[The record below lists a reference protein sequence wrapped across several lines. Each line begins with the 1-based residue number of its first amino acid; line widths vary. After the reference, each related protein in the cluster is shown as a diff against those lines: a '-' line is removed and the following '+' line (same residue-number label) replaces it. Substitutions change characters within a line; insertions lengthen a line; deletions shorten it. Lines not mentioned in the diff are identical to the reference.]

1 MTTWIGGRTS
11 GEVSM
16 KVMHFHFGKDGGAER
31 FFVHL
36 VNALAE
42 RGVEQTSV
50 IRHGRIWKKDIE
62 GATRIIESNFRN
74 LSLDRILL
82 PMKVS
87 SMARREKPDA
97 LFAWMPRA
105 SRLMPNYKGCIKIS
119 RLGDYPLRLD
129 YFRNTDCLVC
139 NTPGIAEHVRK
150 IGWKRDVEVI
160 SNFTGTERVA
170 PISRATLDTPE
181 NVPVIMSMGRFVPR
195 KGFHTLIQAIA
206 KVPDAYL
213 WLVGDGEER
222 ANLEKLA
229 ADLGVAKRVRFAGWQ
244 KDTRPFLAASDI
256 FVMASSHEPLGN
268 VILESWAQGTP
279 VVSSRSEGPQW
290 FMRDG
295 ENGLMVD
302 IGDAD
307 GFAHAI
313 DRIASD
319 TSLGERL
326 AERGHE
332 TLMNQFSKQAITDAY
347 LKLFA
352 SKR

>member
-1 MTTWIGGRTS
+1 
-11 GEVSM
+11 M

-42 RGVEQTSV
+42 RGVEQTSI
-50 IRHGRIWKKDIE
+50 IRPNRIWRHEIKD
-62 GATRIIESNFRN
+62 ATRIKESQFRN
-74 LSLDRILL
+74 LSLDRLLL
-82 PMKVS
+82 PRKVMR
-87 SMARREKPDA
+87 MAQRDKPDA
-97 LFAWMPRA
+97 LMAWAPRA
-105 SRLMPNYKGCIKIS
+105 SELMPAYKGCIKIS
-119 RLGDYPLRLD
+119 RLGDYPPRLS

-150 IGWKRDVEVI
+150 LGWKRDIEVI
-160 SNFTGTERVA
+160 SNFTSTERVE
-170 PISRATLDTPE
+170 PISRAVLDTPADA
-181 NVPVIMSMGRFVPR
+181 PVVMSMGRFVPR
-195 KGFHTLIQAIA
+195 KGFATLIEA
-206 KVPDAYL
+206 VSRLPDVYL
-213 WLVGDGEER
+213 WLLGDGEER
-222 ANLEKLA
+222 DNLQRLA
-229 ADLGVAKRVRFAGWQ
+229 ADLGVSERVRFAGWQ
-244 KDTRPFLAASDI
+244 KDTRPFLAAADI

-268 VILESWAQGTP
+268 VILEAWAQGTP

-307 GFAHAI
+307 GFARAI
-313 DRIASD
+313 ELIANDRA
-319 TSLGERL
+319 LGAAL

-332 TLMNQFSKQAITDAY
+332 TLVSQFSKEAITDAY
-347 LKLFA
+347 LRLFA

>member
-1 MTTWIGGRTS
+1 
-11 GEVSM
+11 M

-50 IRHGRIWKKDIE
+50 IRPHRLWRPEIE
-62 GATRIIESNFRN
+62 GATKIVESHFRN
-74 LSLDRILL
+74 LSLDRLLL
-82 PMKVS
+82 PRKVMH
-87 SMARREKPDA
+87 MARRDRPDA
-97 LFAWMPRA
+97 LMAWAPRA
-105 SRLMPNYKGCIKIS
+105 SELMPAYKGCIKIS
-119 RLGDYPLRLD
+119 RLGDYPPRLD

-150 IGWKRDVEVI
+150 LGWKRDVEII
-160 SNFTGTERVA
+160 SNFTNTERVE
-170 PISRATLDTPE
+170 PVSRATLDTPDE
-181 NVPVIMSMGRFVPR
+181 APVVMSMGRFVER
-195 KGFHTLIQAIA
+195 KGFHTLIQAVA

-213 WLVGDGEER
+213 WLLGDGEER
-222 ANLEKLA
+222 DNLHKLA
-229 ADLGVAKRVRFAGWQ
+229 TDLGVAARVRFAGWQ
-244 KDTRPFLAASDI
+244 KDTRPFLAAADI

-268 VILESWAQGTP
+268 VILEAWAQGTP

-302 IGDAD
+302 IADAD
-307 GFAHAI
+307 GFSHAI
-313 DRIASD
+313 ERIAND
-319 TSLGERL
+319 DALRASL
-326 AERGHE
+326 AQRGHE
-332 TLMNQFSKQAITDAY
+332 TLISQFSKDAITDAY